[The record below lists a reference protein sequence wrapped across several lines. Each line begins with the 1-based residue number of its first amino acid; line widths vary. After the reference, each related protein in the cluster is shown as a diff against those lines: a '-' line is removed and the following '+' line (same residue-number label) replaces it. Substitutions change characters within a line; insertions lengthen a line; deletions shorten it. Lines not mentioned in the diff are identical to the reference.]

1 MQLGPPVALENCG
14 NRKNMGKYI
23 QVFKETFKEFG
34 EDKAPRL
41 GAALA
46 YYTIFSIG
54 PLLLIAVAMAGIF
67 FGQEAAQGK
76 ISAEL
81 GKVFGSE
88 MAKSLETMV
97 QAAAKPKS
105 GTIATIVGVIT
116 LMFGASGVFGQL
128 KDALNTIWN
137 VEPKKAAGIKGFVKE
152 RFLSMA
158 MVLGIGFLLLITLV
172 LDTVISA
179 MGSYASKFV
188 GGEAVA
194 QLLTLALS
202 FVVAVVLFSAIFR
215 ILPDLKI
222 AWHDV
227 WFGAVFTAILFVLGK
242 WGLGLYLGKAAPGSA
257 YGAAGSLVIL
267 LIWVYWSAQILF
279 LGAEFTQVYARTFG
293 SLKGD
298 TSKRDARAQA
308 KRPED
313 RPKTAEPVR
322 PSQVPVP
329 VYAKQKSG
337 GGGLVKVA
345 AGGIAGLLFGAVLGG
360 ISAAVML
367 LKSAKRLIMPFK

>member
-1 MQLGPPVALENCG
+1 
-14 NRKNMGKYI
+14 MGKYV
-23 QVFKETFKEFG
+23 QVLKETFKEFG
-34 EDKAPRL
+34 EDKVPRL

-76 ISAEL
+76 ISDEL
-81 GKVFGSE
+81 GKVFGPE
-88 MAKSLETMV
+88 MAKSLEQMV

-105 GTIATIVGVIT
+105 GMVATIIGVIT
-116 LMFGASGVFGQL
+116 LMLGASGVFGQL

-137 VEPKKAAGIKGFVKE
+137 VEKKETAGIKGFIKD
-152 RFLSMA
+152 RFLSMT
-158 MVLGIGFLLLITLV
+158 MVLAIGFLLLVTLV
-172 LDTVISA
+172 LDTAISA
-179 MGSYASKFV
+179 MGDRVQQYI

-194 QLLTLALS
+194 HALSLLLS
-202 FVVAVVLFSAIFR
+202 FVVAIVLFAAIFR

-222 AWHDV
+222 AWRDV
-227 WFGAVFTAILFVLGK
+227 WLGAAITALLFAIGK
-242 WGLGLYLGKAAPGSA
+242 WGISLYLGKAAPGSA

-279 LGAEFTQVYARTFG
+279 LGAEFTQVYARSFG

-308 KRPED
+308 ARPED
-313 RPKTAEPVR
+313 RPKVAEPVIR
-322 PSQVPVP
+322 PAPVP
-329 VYAKQKSG
+329 VYAKQRTGG

-345 AGGIAGLLFGAVLGG
+345 AGGIAGLLFGAILGG
-360 ISAAVML
+360 VSTFVMV
-367 LKSAKRLIMPFK
+367 LKSAKKVLLPFK

>member
-1 MQLGPPVALENCG
+1 
-14 NRKNMGKYI
+14 MGKYVGVLK
-23 QVFKETFKEFG
+23 QTFQEFS
-34 EDKAPRL
+34 EDKVPRL

-81 GKVFGSE
+81 GKVFGPEMSE
-88 MAKSLETMV
+88 ALEKMV

-105 GTIATIVGVIT
+105 GALATIIGVIT
-116 LMFGASGVFGQL
+116 LMLGASGVFGQL

-137 VEPKKAAGIKGFVKE
+137 VETKKASGIKGIIRE

-158 MVLGIGFLLLITLV
+158 MVLGIGFLLLVTLV
-172 LDTVISA
+172 VDAAISA
-179 MGSYASKFV
+179 MGGYVERFV

-194 QLLTLALS
+194 QLLQLALS
-202 FVVAVVLFSAIFR
+202 FAIAVVLFAAIFR

-222 AWHDV
+222 AWKDV
-227 WFGAVFTAILFVLGK
+227 WLGSVFTALLFVLGK

-279 LGAEFTQVYARTFG
+279 LGAELTQVYARTFG

-298 TSKRDARAQA
+298 TSKREARAQA
-308 KRPED
+308 RRPED
-313 RPKTAEPVR
+313 RPRTEEPAIAPVVVR
-322 PSQVPVP
+322 PTDVPA
-329 VYAKQKSG
+329 YARQKS

-345 AGGIAGLLFGAVLGG
+345 ASGTAGLLLGTLLGG
-360 ISAAVML
+360 VSAAVML
-367 LKSAKRLIMPFK
+367 LKTAKKLILPFK